1 MKTCGLMMGARYDV
15 DFLQLVGWTEGDC
28 VIDDTDGCMDG
39 YSYLDY
45 FRFDGEYLGP
55 DQDRIE
61 PLFVR
66 SSVRQ
71 LVA

>member
-1 MKTCGLMMGARYDV
+1 METCGLMIGARYDV
-15 DFLQLVGWTEGDC
+15 ASLELVGWTEREC
-28 VIDDTDGCMDG
+28 VIDDADGCMDG

-45 FRFDGEYLGP
+45 FRDGEYLGP